1 MAKEKQYLRVEGD
14 AVHVVTERVERTVR
28 LGDLLDE
35 VSRERGV
42 STPILP
48 TGCRMFR
55 QQGDRSVFIIEQSP
69 TTRSVAWTGM
79 DSEEGREQWKLAFPY
94 IIFAVVFR
102 GAAVSTEECRVFY
115 RVNPLGNGDDSV
127 LRTNLC
133 NVYGE
138 GRICT
143 GDVRVGG
150 ETLAQK
156 AESFVANFW
165 RSRFNADLRDYN
177 FLPAARKFI
186 QVKSLAAWQE
196 ETAKNPLFPL
206 GVAWFRHASLA
217 DVIEGRV

>member
-1 MAKEKQYLRVEGD
+1 MAQKTFLRVEGD
-14 AVHVVTERVERTVR
+14 AVHIVTERVERTVR

-35 VSRERGV
+35 VSRERGI

-48 TGCRMFR
+48 VGCRMFR
-55 QQGDRSVFIIEQSP
+55 QNGDRSMFIIEQSP
-69 TTRSVAWTGM
+69 TTRSVVWSGM
-79 DSEEGREQWKLAFPY
+79 DEEGREQWKLAFPY
-94 IIFAVVFR
+94 IIFTVVFR
-102 GAAVSTEECRVFY
+102 GTAVSTEECRVFY

-133 NVYGE
+133 NVYQE

-143 GDVRVGG
+143 GDVRISG

-165 RSRFNADLRDYN
+165 RSRFNSDLHDNN
-177 FLPAARKFI
+177 FLPAARQFH

-196 ETAKNPLFPL
+196 ETARNPLFPL
-206 GVAWFRHASLA
+206 GVPWFRHASLA
-217 DVIEGRV
+217 DVVEGRV